1 MHGWRAAHEAWHDLC
16 SGGTQVKELVKLI
29 RTLAWTALAAAIY
42 QELRKPPE
50 ARTWNG
56 KVAGVVPYDFRI
68 PTLDRLREA
77 YWAPD
82 NDQVFS
88 ERVFGLGWAVNIPV
102 AARKLSEIAS
112 QYAESS
118 ADLRRR
124 VAQRD
129 EPRALGD
136 SSRAPRDAP

>member
-1 MHGWRAAHEAWHDLC
+1 M
-16 SGGTQVKELVKLI
+16 KELVKLI

-82 NDQVFS
+82 SDQVFS
-88 ERVFGLGWAVNIPV
+88 ERVFGVGWAVNIPV

-118 ADLRRR
+118 AELRRR
-124 VAQRD
+124 VSQRD
-129 EPRALGD
+129 EPRALRD
-136 SSRAPRDAP
+136 PSRAPRDEP

>member
-1 MHGWRAAHEAWHDLC
+1 MKD
-16 SGGTQVKELVKLI
+16 LVKLI
-29 RTLAWTALAAAIY
+29 RTLAWTAFAAAIY

-56 KVAGVVPYDFRI
+56 KVAGVVPYDFRV

-82 NDQVFS
+82 SDQVFS
-88 ERVFGLGWAVNIPV
+88 ERVFGVGWAVNIPV
-102 AARKLSEIAS
+102 AARRLSEIVT

-118 ADLRRR
+118 AALRRR

-129 EPRALGD
+129 EPRAL
-136 SSRAPRDAP
+136 RDASRSPREEP

>member
-1 MHGWRAAHEAWHDLC
+1 MRGGRSADEAWHDPC
-16 SGGTQVKELVKLI
+16 SGGEHMKELLSLI
-29 RTLAWTALAAAIY
+29 RTVAWLAFAAAIY

-56 KVAGVVPYDFRI
+56 KVAGVVPYDFRV

-82 NDQVFS
+82 NDQLVS
-88 ERVFGLGWAVNIPV
+88 ENVFGVGWAVNIPV
-102 AARKLSEIAS
+102 AARKLSAIVS

-118 ADLRRR
+118 AALRRR
-124 VAQRD
+124 VSRRD
-129 EPRALGD
+129 ETQELPD
-136 SSRAPRDAP
+136 EP

>member
-1 MHGWRAAHEAWHDLC
+1 MRL
-16 SGGTQVKELVKLI
+16 T
-29 RTLAWTALAAAIY
+29 RTLAWTAFAAAIY

-56 KVAGVVPYDFRI
+56 KVAGVVPYDFRV

-82 NDQVFS
+82 NDEVFS
-88 ERVFGLGWAVNIPV
+88 ERVFGVGWAVNIPV
-102 AARKLSEIAS
+102 AARKVSEIVS

-118 ADLRRR
+118 AALRRR
-124 VAQRD
+124 VSQRD
-129 EPRALGD
+129 EPRA
-136 SSRAPRDAP
+136 PRDASQTERDEP

>member
-1 MHGWRAAHEAWHDLC
+1 M
-16 SGGTQVKELVKLI
+16 KELVKLI

-77 YWAPD
+77 YWAPES
-82 NDQVFS
+82 DQVFS
-88 ERVFGLGWAVNIPV
+88 ERVFGVGWAVNIPV
-102 AARKLSEIAS
+102 AARKLSEIVS
-112 QYAESS
+112 QYADSS
-118 ADLRRR
+118 AELRRR

-129 EPRALGD
+129 EPRALRD
-136 SSRAPRDAP
+136 STRAPRDAP